1 MPRDIRPKGMLDS
14 IDAFILHL
22 ATERGLSANY
32 QILVRRVLE
41 MFAGWAKHFRNKSEA
56 ADVTT
61 IDLTDYLMER
71 KKDGLAASSLRQE
84 LVALKIFFRWLAAR
98 RRREGDPAE
107 TILSPKQEQ
116 HLPDTLNEVEVKQL
130 LESVTGESPL
140 DLRDRAVLELFYASG
155 LRLSELVNSRLEN
168 LSMDEGWIRVT
179 GKGNKTRL
187 APVGKKALACLTR
200 YLEKGRVELV
210 RPRSGSW
217 IFLSIQGGQL
227 TPGRIKQVVKERA
240 AQSGLDP
247 KRIHAH
253 LLRHSFA
260 THLLTNGA
268 DLRVIQE
275 MLGHADIATTQ
286 IYTHVDDRRL
296 KEVHRKFHPRG

>member
-1 MPRDIRPKGMLDS
+1 MLDA
-14 IDAFILHL
+14 IEAFILHL

-41 MFAGWAKHFRNKSEA
+41 MFAGWSQHFREKTDIA
-56 ADVTT
+56 AITT
-61 IDLTDYLMER
+61 VDLTDYLMER
-71 KKDGLAASSLRQE
+71 KKGGLSAASLRQE
-84 LVALKIFFRWLAAR
+84 LVALKIFFRWLSAR

-107 TILSPKQEQ
+107 PILSPKQEQ
-116 HLPDTLNEVEVKQL
+116 HLPDTLNEVEVQQL
-130 LESVTGESPL
+130 LEAVKGTSPL
-140 DLRDRAVLELFYASG
+140 ELRDRAVLELFYASG

-168 LSMDEGWIRVT
+168 LSTDEGWIRVT

-187 APVGKKALACLTR
+187 APVGKKALAALR
-200 YLEKGRVELV
+200 QYLEKGRVELV
-210 RPRSGSW
+210 TPRSGSW
-217 IFLSIQGGQL
+217 IFLSIHGERL

-240 AQSGLDP
+240 AQAGLDP

-286 IYTHVDDRRL
+286 VYTHVDDRRL

>member
-1 MPRDIRPKGMLDS
+1 MLDA
-14 IDAFILHL
+14 IDAFILYL

-41 MFAGWAKHFRNKSEA
+41 RFAGWSQKHRDRTEISS
-56 ADVTT
+56 VTT
-61 IDLTDYLMER
+61 FDLTDYLVER
-71 KKDGLAASSLRQE
+71 KGEGLAPGSLRLE

-107 TILSPKQEQ
+107 AILPPRQEK
-116 HLPDTLNEVEVKQL
+116 HLPDTLNEVEIQQL
-130 LESVTGESPL
+130 LEGVHGDSPL
-140 DLRDRAVLELFYASG
+140 DLRDRAILELFYASG

-168 LSMDEGWIRVT
+168 LSQDEGWIRIT
-179 GKGNKTRL
+179 GKGSKTRL
-187 APVGKKALACLTR
+187 APVGKAALSSLKR
-200 YLEKGRVELV
+200 YLEQGRVKLV
-210 RPRSGSW
+210 KPRSGSW
-217 IFLSIQGGQL
+217 IFLSNHGARL

-240 AQSGLDP
+240 AQAGLDP
-247 KRIHAH
+247 TRIHAH

-260 THLLTNGA
+260 THLLSNGA

>member
-1 MPRDIRPKGMLDS
+1 MLDAV
-14 IDAFILHL
+14 DAFILHL

-41 MFAGWAKHFRNKSEA
+41 MFAGWLKHFRAKEDIA
-56 ADVTT
+56 AVITF
-61 IDLTDYLMER
+61 DLTDYLAER
-71 KKDGLAASSLRQE
+71 KKGGLAAASLRQE

-98 RRREGDPAE
+98 RRRDGDPAE
-107 TILSPKQEQ
+107 AILAPKLEQ
-116 HLPDTLNEVEVKQL
+116 HLPDTLNEVEVQQL
-130 LESVTGESPL
+130 LEGVQGQAPL
-140 DLRDRAVLELFYASG
+140 DLRDRAILELFYASG
-155 LRLSELVNSRLEN
+155 LRLSELVDSRLEN
-168 LSMDEGWIRVT
+168 LSLDEGWIRIT
-179 GKGNKTRL
+179 GKGGKTRL
-187 APVGKKALACLTR
+187 APVGKAALKALRA
-200 YLEKGRVELV
+200 YLKAARVKLV
-210 RPRSGSW
+210 KPRSGSW
-217 IFLSIQGGQL
+217 IFLSIQGGRL
-227 TPGRIKQVVKERA
+227 TPGRVKQVVKERA
-240 AQSGLDP
+240 SQAGLDP